1 MVRAGGRVRRSG
13 HPAHLLV
20 QGGTAI
26 AQKDLSRLTVIVVRG
41 RTLLSIP
48 V

>member
-1 MVRAGGRVRRSG
+1 MVRGRVRRSG